1 MVSRACRG
9 APSDKEMV
17 SRACRGAPS
26 DKEMVSRACRG
37 APSDKEMVSRA
48 CRGAPSHEG
57 NGVPSLSRGTFP
69 RRKWCPELAEGHLPM
84 FRPCSTA
91 TYCCVRT
98 AHIMSASQII
108 WISASSDTTKAPLQ
122 TGPRGAALYH
132 WFGPKSIRHCPQ
144 PACARI
150 N

>member
-9 APSDKEMV
+9 APSDQ
-17 SRACRGAPS
+17 
-26 DKEMVSRACRG
+26 
-37 APSDKEMVSRA
+37 
-48 CRGAPSHEG
+48 G
-57 NGVPSLSRGTFP
+57 NGVPSLPRGTFP
-69 RRKWCPELAEGHLPM
+69 TRKWCPELAEGHLPTRKWCPELVEGHLPTRKWCPELAEGHLPM

-91 TYCCVRT
+91 TYCCVRP